1 MSSMENR
8 QNLNISSFL
17 RYVVLILGAGI
28 MLLPFLWMISTAFK
42 NSDVVFVFPPQFIPK
57 EITFENFKAVKE
69 AFPIFKFFFNSSFV
83 AIATTLGQ
91 LLVSS
96 MAAYA
101 FARIEFRGRE
111 VLFLIYLGTLMVPAQ
126 VTLTPLFILMRYL
139 GWANTYKALI
149 LPGMFTAFGTFLMRQ
164 AFLGIP
170 KSLEEAAFI
179 DGAGHFRVFWKIIL
193 PLTKPTLATLAIFS
207 FMGSWN
213 NFLWPLIITSDISK
227 MTLPLGLASLQ
238 GRWETDW
245 NVLMAGTLINILPM
259 LIVYLIAQKHI
270 IKGLSHTGIK

>member
-1 MSSMENR
+1 M
-8 QNLNISSFL
+8 I
-17 RYVVLILGAGI
+17 
-28 MLLPFLWMISTAFK
+28 LPFLWMLSTAFK
-42 NSDVVFVFPPQFIPK
+42 NSNVVFVFPPQFIPK
-57 EITFENFKAVKE
+57 EITMENFKKVSE
-69 AFPIFKFFFNSSFV
+69 AFPIYKFFFNSTYV
-83 AIATTLGQ
+83 AVINTFGQ
-91 LLVSS
+91 LLISS

-101 FARIEFRGRE
+101 FARIEFKGRE
-111 VLFLIYLGTLMVPAQ
+111 VLFLLYLGTMMVPGQ

-179 DGAGHFRVFWKIIL
+179 DGAGHLRVFIKIIL
-193 PLTKPTLATLAIFS
+193 PLAKPTLATLTVFS
-207 FMGSWN
+207 FMASWN

-238 GRWETDW
+238 GRWETNW

-259 LIVYLIAQKHI
+259 LAVYLVAQKHI

>member
-1 MSSMENR
+1 MKNR
-8 QNLNISSFL
+8 EISKIGSIL
-17 RYVVLILGAGI
+17 KYIVLIVGAVI
-28 MLLPFLWMISTAFK
+28 MLLPFLWMLSTAFK
-42 NSDVVFVFPPQFIPK
+42 NSDVVFVFPPEFIPK
-57 EITFENFKAVKE
+57 EITMENFKKVSE
-69 AFPIFKFFFNSSFV
+69 AFPIYKFFFNSTFV
-83 AIATTLGQ
+83 AVVNTFGQ
-91 LLVSS
+91 LLISS

-101 FARIEFRGRE
+101 FARIEFKGRE
-111 VLFLIYLGTLMVPAQ
+111 VLFLLYLGTMMVPGQ

-179 DGAGHFRVFWKIIL
+179 DGAGHLRVFIKIIL
-193 PLTKPTLATLAIFS
+193 PLAKPTLATLTVFS
-207 FMGSWN
+207 FMASWN

-238 GRWETDW
+238 GRWETNW

-259 LIVYLIAQKHI
+259 LVVYLVAQKHI

>member
-1 MSSMENR
+1 MI
-8 QNLNISSFL
+8 NIKRKYVSKIGSFL
-17 RYVVLILGAGI
+17 KYLTLIVGSVI

-42 NSDVVFVFPPQFIPK
+42 NSDVVFIFPPEFIPK
-57 EITFENFKAVKE
+57 EITMENFKKVSE
-69 AFPIFKFFFNSSFV
+69 AFPVYKFFFNSVLV
-83 AIATTLGQ
+83 AVISTLGQ

-111 VLFLIYLGTLMVPAQ
+111 VLFLIYLGTMMVPEQ
-126 VTLTPLFILMRYL
+126 VTLTPLFILMKYL

-179 DGAGHFRVFWKIIL
+179 DGAGHLRVFMKIIL
-193 PLTKPTLATLAIFS
+193 PLTKPTLATLTVFS
-207 FMGSWN
+207 FMASWN
-213 NFLWPLIITSDISK
+213 KFLWPLIITSEVSK

-259 LIVYLIAQKHI
+259 LAVYLIAQKHI

>member
-1 MSSMENR
+1 MKHRHVSK
-8 QNLNISSFL
+8 IASFL
-17 RYVVLILGAGI
+17 KYLILIAGSGI
-28 MLLPFLWMISTAFK
+28 MLLPFLWMLSTAFK
-42 NSDVVFVFPPQFIPK
+42 NSDLVFIFPPEFIPK
-57 EITFENFKAVKE
+57 EITMENFKKVSE
-69 AFPIFKFFFNSSFV
+69 AFPVYKFFINSALV

-91 LLVSS
+91 LLISS

-101 FARIEFRGRE
+101 FARIEFKGRE
-111 VLFLIYLGTLMVPAQ
+111 TLFLIYLGTMMVPSQ
-126 VTLTPLFILMRYL
+126 VTLTPLFILMKYL

-179 DGAGHFRVFWKIIL
+179 DGAGHLRVFMKVIL
-193 PLTKPTLATLAIFS
+193 PLAKPTLATLAVLS
-207 FMGSWN
+207 FMSSWN
-213 NFLWPLIITSDISK
+213 NFLWPLIITSDVSK
-227 MTLPLGLASLQ
+227 MTLPLGLANLQ

-259 LIVYLIAQKHI
+259 LAVYLVAQKHI
-270 IKGLSHTGIK
+270 IKGFSHTGLK